1 MTPASDNPT
10 LCPMILR
17 PYLLSFLLCV
27 SATAAHADGGGL
39 KAVLRHALN
48 SDPRLQEAR
57 ANVAAAEEQVKI
69 SQAGHYPVLSLTGRQ
84 TLAQHQNRSAGREDG
99 AIGLHG
105 RLNLYAWGG
114 IEAAVDRDRSKQG
127 YYRHKYDETR
137 EQLGKTIAELYL
149 TALRA
154 REQSE
159 VYRESLA
166 RHDKMLHDL
175 SVIVRYD
182 AGRRSEL
189 TEAQARRLQ
198 AESNLLQQ
206 QRILHTSL
214 SSLSRYTGRTLQAA
228 DLRDP
233 FAGDTPE
240 NIISRYQ
247 NRNQLSHPSYLA
259 QKSEWDSVRAQVDVS
274 RARRLPSVNLEGNL
288 NRNNREVFLSLA
300 WNIFDNAARHT
311 VRQDGYSLAAAEAKL
326 DEILRET
333 AEKSQTAQV
342 DMAQSRRRM
351 LVAIQQISA
360 QREVV
365 RAYEAQFKIARRSLA
380 DVLNAYQ
387 ELSNIQIAEV
397 NAYADFSDA
406 ALAYLTAQAA
416 VTDWA
421 HSANG
426 EPGRAAPA
434 RPQQLLSAPPPAAPA
449 AKAEA
454 APVPSPQP
462 PPASPPAAHRLPES
476 PPQTARQ
483 AKHPAPPPPQTPV
496 RLPENPNRRPAAPA
510 EHAHDPNL
518 LKPVSASSGSIPADL
533 MDMPIPEQLLPTP
546 ARQP

>member
-1 MTPASDNPT
+1 MRF
-10 LCPMILR
+10 R
-17 PYLLSFLLCV
+17 PYLFSFLLAT
-27 SATAAHADGGGL
+27 SALTAHADDGSL
-39 KAVLRHALN
+39 KAVLRHALS

-57 ANVAAAEEQVKI
+57 ANVSAAEEQVKI

-84 TLAQHQNRSAGREDG
+84 ALAQHQSRSSDRENNE
-99 AIGLHG
+99 IGLHG

-114 IEAAVDRDRSKQG
+114 IEAAVERDRSKHG

-159 VYRESLA
+159 VYRESLS

-175 SVIVRYD
+175 SIIVRYD

-189 TEAQARRLQ
+189 TEARARRLQ

-214 SSLSRYTGRTLQAA
+214 SSLSRYTGRTMQAA

-233 FAGDTPE
+233 FAGSTPE
-240 NIISRYQ
+240 DIISRYQ

-274 RARRLPSVNLEGNL
+274 RSRRLPSVNLEGNL

-300 WNIFDNAARHT
+300 WNIFDDAARHS
-311 VRQDGYSLAAAEAKL
+311 VQQDGYSLAAAQAKL

-333 AEKSQTAQV
+333 AEKSQTARV
-342 DMAQSRRRM
+342 DMEQSRRRM

-406 ALAYLTAQAA
+406 ALTYLTAQAA
-416 VTDWA
+416 ITDWA
-421 HSANG
+421 HS
-426 EPGRAAPA
+426 ETKQPA
-434 RPQQLLSAPPPAAPA
+434 SHPQQLLSAPPAAPA
-449 AKAEA
+449 TGAETA
-454 APVPSPQP
+454 RPPAPQP
-462 PPASPPAAHRLPES
+462 PAAAPPAAHRLPES
-476 PPQTARQ
+476 PPQTAQR
-483 AKHPAPPPPQTPV
+483 ASTPAPPPSQTPI
-496 RLPENPNRRPAAPA
+496 RLPESPNRPPTQAENTPDPA
-510 EHAHDPNL
+510 L
-518 LKPVSASSGSIPADL
+518 LKPVSAPSGPIPADL
-533 MDMPIPEQLLPTP
+533 MDMPIPEQLLPTS

>member
-1 MTPASDNPT
+1 M
-10 LCPMILR
+10 LRLMIFR
-17 PYLLSFLLCV
+17 PYFLSFLIILF
-27 SATAAHADGGGL
+27 SAPAYAEDSGL
-39 KAVLRHALN
+39 RAVLRQALN
-48 SDPRLQEAR
+48 SDPRLLEAR
-57 ANVAAAEEQVKI
+57 ANIAAAEEQVQI
-69 SQAGHYPVLSLTGRQ
+69 AQAGHYPVLSLTGRQ
-84 TLAQHQNRSAGREDG
+84 TIAQRQSHSANRED
-99 AIGLHG
+99 ADIGLHG

-114 IEAAVDRDRSKQG
+114 IEAAVARDRSKQG

-137 EQLGKTIAELYL
+137 EQLGKTISELYL
-149 TALRA
+149 AALRA
-154 REQSE
+154 REQSA

-175 SVIVRYD
+175 SIIVRYD

-233 FAGDTPE
+233 FAGSTPE
-240 NIISRYQ
+240 DIISRYQ
-247 NRNQLSHPSYLA
+247 NRSQLSHPSYLA

-274 RARRLPSVNLEGNL
+274 RSRRLPSVNLEGNL
-288 NRNNREVFLSLA
+288 NRNNREVFLSLN
-300 WNIFDNAARHT
+300 WHIFDHAARHT

-326 DEILRET
+326 EEILRET
-333 AEKSQTAQV
+333 AEKSQTAKV
-342 DMAQSRRRM
+342 DMGQSRRRM

-416 VTDWA
+416 ISDWA
-421 HSANG
+421 NSEQQTTASAL
-426 EPGRAAPA
+426 
-434 RPQQLLSAPPPAAPA
+434 PQQWLSAPPAAPSETAKPAA
-449 AKAEA
+449 
-454 APVPSPQP
+454 
-462 PPASPPAAHRLPES
+462 
-476 PPQTARQ
+476 T
-483 AKHPAPPPPQTPV
+483 PPPPSAPD
-496 RLPENPNRRPAAPA
+496 RLPENPTPAVRQTAEPATSVPQAAAKPPAPPA
-510 EHAHDPNL
+510 PEAAARVAPPPEQNL
-518 LKPVSASSGSIPADL
+518 LTPISASSHSIPADL
-533 MDMPIPEQLLPTP
+533 MDMPIPEQLLSTP
-546 ARQP
+546 APQP